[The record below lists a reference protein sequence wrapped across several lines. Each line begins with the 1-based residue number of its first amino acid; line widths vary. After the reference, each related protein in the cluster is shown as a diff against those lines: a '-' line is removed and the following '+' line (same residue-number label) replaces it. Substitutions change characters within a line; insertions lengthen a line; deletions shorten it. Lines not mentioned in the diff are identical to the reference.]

1 MWKGR
6 KIIMRQPQVKDAPV
20 LQKWY
25 MDKEFR
31 QLYDAY
37 SSVSLETIL
46 EEIRES
52 KTFDDPNT
60 TRVNFIVLQ
69 KRDQLPIGVASIRNI
84 NRQNGNAEI
93 VFGIGEKDKRL
104 AGYGV
109 DMMVVL
115 LDIIFY
121 QLDFEKCYLMVH
133 DNNDLGLNSAV
144 NFGFKAEGRLRR
156 HSFLEGKYV
165 DLWILGLLKEEYEE
179 LPIVPKWK
187 ARSNK

>member
-6 KIIMRQPQVKDAPV
+6 KIVMRQPQIKDAAI

-31 QLYDAY
+31 QMYDAY
-37 SSVSLETIL
+37 SSISLYNIL
-46 EEIRES
+46 QEIRES
-52 KTFDDPNT
+52 GTFDDPNV
-60 TRVNFIVLQ
+60 TRVNFIVTQ
-69 KRDQLPIGVASIRNI
+69 KRDDLPIGVASIRNI

-109 DMMVVL
+109 DMMIVL

-121 QLDFEKCYLMVH
+121 HLDFEKCYLLVH
-133 DNNDLGLNSAV
+133 DNNELGLNSAV
-144 NFGFKAEGRLRR
+144 NFGFKAEGRLRK
-156 HSFLEGKYV
+156 HSFIEGKYV

-187 ARSNK
+187 ARK